1 MQYIIISI
9 INYRQILYTKDIDL
23 YGNRLKF
30 ILIYYKVIF
39 IGGTLMNK
47 LLRLKAR
54 ELAIIARGKFK
65 ESKGVLNKVQR
76 QIKNLEK

>member
-1 MQYIIISI
+1 
-9 INYRQILYTKDIDL
+9 
-23 YGNRLKF
+23 
-30 ILIYYKVIF
+30 
-39 IGGTLMNK
+39 MNK